1 MLDWVF
7 NLYDADRDGF
17 ISRQE
22 LTILIKA
29 VNDLLGPGSLSQ
41 EVLETIEAKVNSL
54 LNVSPM
60 TLFVKCGC
68 GCLCRCRV
76 WPLRRDESAAIL
88 NGQVRCDGLVGQN
101 RVYMLEVF
109 RLLA

>member
-7 NLYDADRDGF
+7 DLYDADQDGF

-29 VNDLLGPGSLSQ
+29 VNDLLDSLSQ

-60 TLFVKCGC
+60 TLF
-68 GCLCRCRV
+68 
-76 WPLRRDESAAIL
+76 
-88 NGQVRCDGLVGQN
+88 
-101 RVYMLEVF
+101 
-109 RLLA
+109 